1 MKAFSDWAPRYA
13 RHGVATF
20 PVSGKKPAVSNYL
33 RIGIKA
39 TDQLAAKFA
48 SAESF
53 GFALKRNRIALV
65 DIDTSDPRALEVGL
79 DQFGPSPLVVR
90 TQSGGHHV
98 YYRRSGEGRRIRAI
112 RCPPIDIL
120 GEGFAI
126 AAPSAL
132 GRKGATRSCAAAST
146 ISLDCRR
153 CMTMRGMEMRV
164 GWCRK
169 ASATQV
175 CGRVACHRRAI
186 AMI

>member
-79 DQFGPSPLVVR
+79 DRFGPSPLVVR
-90 TQSGGHHV
+90 TQSGIAAVERADAFGQYGV
-98 YYRRSGEGRRIRAI
+98 RQSIFWARVLPSPPQAPWGERALRDRARQPRRSRST
-112 RCPPIDIL
+112 
-120 GEGFAI
+120 
-126 AAPSAL
+126 AADA
-132 GRKGATRSCAAAST
+132 
-146 ISLDCRR
+146 
-153 CMTMRGMEMRV
+153 
-164 GWCRK
+164 
-169 ASATQV
+169 
-175 CGRVACHRRAI
+175 
-186 AMI
+186 